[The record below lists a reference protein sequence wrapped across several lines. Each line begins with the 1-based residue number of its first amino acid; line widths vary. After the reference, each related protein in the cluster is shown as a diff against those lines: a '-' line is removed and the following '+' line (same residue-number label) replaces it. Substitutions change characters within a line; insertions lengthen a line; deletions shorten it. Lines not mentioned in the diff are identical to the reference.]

1 MKAPWLI
8 PLLLISAAACG
19 PKTQPVLPHKAPEDV
34 GMDSRK
40 LEKID
45 SVIDVAID
53 GGVIPGAVVG
63 IVKDGAMVF
72 EKAYG
77 YKAVLPSLD
86 SMTLDTMFDLAS
98 LTKCLGTT
106 IGIMQL
112 VEKGQVRL
120 MDPVSNYIPGFK
132 DWRDPKTKKRERIRV
147 QHLLTHSS
155 GLDPFLRDVPKYVEL
170 YGAGT
175 PDTLFN
181 YIATTSER
189 HFQPGTDVLYSCLN
203 FIMLQ
208 DILERVTGE
217 RLCDYLQENVFDV
230 LGLEHTC
237 FFPLD
242 GKPIKPELAALCAP
256 SEYVGDTLLL
266 KAQVHDPTA
275 RVVMLGNSG
284 NAGMF
289 SDVED
294 IAVLCS
300 ALLNGGQW
308 NGHRILGRET
318 VRKIFEVPSDNDPKV
333 ARSLGWDT
341 YYSAP
346 YMSGDVF
353 EVQNLRGHSGY
364 TGTSVLIDPDTGTI
378 LIILAHRVHP
388 KDTGSMARLRAL
400 IASITAGAI
409 N

>member
-1 MKAPWLI
+1 MRAKWFIPIMCILASCAPAVEEAI
-8 PLLLISAAACG
+8 PHR
-19 PKTQPVLPHKAPEDV
+19 TPEQA

-40 LEKID
+40 LERID
-45 SVIDVAID
+45 SVINTAIE

-63 IVKDGAMVF
+63 IVKDGAIVF

-77 YKAVLPSLD
+77 YKAVLPALD
-86 SMTLDTMFDLAS
+86 TMTVDTMFDLAS

-120 MDPVSNYIPGFK
+120 MDPVSHYIPNFK
-132 DWRDPKTKKRERIRV
+132 DWRDPKTKKRERIRI

-175 PDTLFN
+175 PDTLVN

-189 HFQPGTDVLYSCLN
+189 HFKPGTDVLYSCLN

-208 DILERVTGE
+208 NILERVTGE
-217 RLCDYLQENVFDV
+217 RLCDYLQKNVFDV

-242 GKPIKPELAALCAP
+242 GRPIKPELAPLCAP
-256 SEYVGDTLLL
+256 TEFVGDSLLL

-275 RVVMLGNSG
+275 RIVMMGNSG

-289 SDVED
+289 SNVED
-294 IAVLCS
+294 IAVLCCT
-300 ALLNGGQW
+300 LLNGGQW
-308 NGHRILGRET
+308 QGKRILGSQT
-318 VRKIFEVPSDNDPKV
+318 VRKMFEVPADNGPEV
-333 ARSLGWDT
+333 HRALGWDT
-341 YYSAP
+341 YYAAP
-346 YMSGDVF
+346 YMSGDIF

-364 TGTSVLIDPDTGTI
+364 TGTSVLIDPDTSTA
-378 LIILAHRVHP
+378 LIILSHRVHP
-388 KDTGSMARLRAL
+388 KDTGSVTRLRAL

-409 N
+409 E

>member
-1 MKAPWLI
+1 MRAKWFIPIMCILASCAPAVEEAI
-8 PLLLISAAACG
+8 PHR
-19 PKTQPVLPHKAPEDV
+19 TPEQA

-40 LEKID
+40 LERID
-45 SVIDVAID
+45 SVLNTAIE

-63 IVKDGAMVF
+63 IVKDGAIVF

-77 YKAVLPSLD
+77 YKAVLPALD
-86 SMTLDTMFDLAS
+86 TMTVDTMFDLAS

-120 MDPVSNYIPGFK
+120 MDPVSHYIPNFK

-175 PDTLFN
+175 PDTLVN

-189 HFQPGTDVLYSCLN
+189 HFKPGTDVLYSCLN

-208 DILERVTGE
+208 NILERVTGE
-217 RLCDYLQENVFDV
+217 RLCDYLQKNVFDV

-242 GKPIKPELAALCAP
+242 GRPIKPELAPLCAP
-256 SEYVGDTLLL
+256 TEFVGDSILL

-275 RVVMLGNSG
+275 RIVMMGNSG

-289 SDVED
+289 SNVED
-294 IAVLCS
+294 IAVLCC

-308 NGHRILGRET
+308 QGKRILGKET
-318 VRKIFEVPSDNDPKV
+318 VRKMFEVPADNSPEV
-333 ARSLGWDT
+333 HRALGWDT
-341 YYSAP
+341 YYAAP
-346 YMSGDVF
+346 YMSGDIF

-364 TGTSVLIDPDTGTI
+364 TGTSVLIDPDTSTA
-378 LIILAHRVHP
+378 LIILSHRVHP
-388 KDTGSMARLRAL
+388 KDTGSVTRLRAL

-409 N
+409 E